1 MGDFGVNQTFEY
13 VELALDSWDASVAGG
28 TQSNDPTVNNSLA
41 KYSWPM
47 FYFTSRDLN
56 VAAIKIIQA
65 EIPFVY
71 DVINGLNNVFIYTSN
86 SVVFNITIPKGTYT
100 GPQLATQLQTLFQV
114 ITPGFLV
121 VWSNQTLRFTFTHP
135 PATTWSLEFPTRNS
149 PYSQMGFLPSEF
161 SGNVVYSSIGVNS
174 VIVSETIAQVTG
186 PYYLYVNS
194 RKMGSLINFNL
205 ADGSPKAV
213 GPQVC
218 RIPVNVQYGSV
229 IFYSDPS
236 KILLISTH
244 EIL

>member
-13 VELALDSWDASVAGG
+13 VELALDSWDATVAGG
-28 TQSNDPTVNNSLA
+28 TMNTDITVNSALA

-47 FYFTSRDLN
+47 YYFTSRDLN
-56 VAAIKIIQA
+56 VAAIKVIQA

-71 DVINGLNNVFIYTSN
+71 DVINGTNNTFIYTSN
-86 SVVFNITIPKGTYT
+86 SVPYTITIPKGTYT
-100 GPQLATQLQTLFQV
+100 GPQLAAQLQTLFQV

-121 VWSNQTLRFTFTHP
+121 VWSNQTLKFTFTHP
-135 PATTWSLEFPTRNS
+135 PATTWSLEFLTRHS

-161 SGNVVYSSIGVNS
+161 AGNVVYSSVGANS
-174 VIVSETIAQVTG
+174 IIVSETIAQVTG

-205 ADGSPKAV
+205 SDHSPRAV
-213 GPQVC
+213 GPQLC

-229 IFYSDPS
+229 IFYNDPS
-236 KILLISTH
+236 KILLISTY
-244 EIL
+244 